1 MNSSSNFTC
10 SDYLND
16 TVIISAQT
24 TVAASIV
31 LVLTLLHKRK
41 YMRKYCHGYPGLIYP
56 VNLLE
61 VGKNRFGYAM
71 AFGVSTTAILT
82 LFSNQTFHPSR
93 WVSVL
98 IGIFVVIRATLIYYP
113 LFACL
118 TTDFRLLGS
127 FLGFAY
133 NTQIFTFHVIAVYEC
148 PSFKFLGDY
157 SNILFNVPIFICLTW
172 LQCRFGYLLGIE
184 IYARS
189 KRKQSNS
196 EPYPPILLQKFQ
208 YKHVKHLF
216 SNRKSNKEPEQIQKP
231 NSVKTF
237 CNRFLYKSIPHF
249 KYPPKIICTF
259 VVTAIALY
267 ELTMVYSYITT
278 NIFGSMELWVRR
290 NARGLRLLLNV
301 SDASSLQFVY
311 NGKHAW
317 IVGIILSCCLNTIY
331 LISMFIRYRTNKL
344 KLYRGDKTMLPV
356 DTFTS
361 FGSIL
366 RSSICYCGYQISYM
380 IWAFA
385 IIQIIIFLTIMF
397 VIYCII
403 HPLAGTAST
412 WFLEFV
418 IPIASCALIVS
429 FSQLLV
435 SKYAL
440 SLEYGKAYG
449 INNRRL
455 FHNFAYFIF
464 FYNVMCGLFSCLF
477 RIGKAAILGLIL
489 LPRMDYSLLMMPFQ
503 MFDSG
508 FNSYLGFLYVE
519 HLHCHPVLI
528 TFCEIL
534 LNKEFDQCVAAMDTP
549 HSATEIEDRYSMQN
563 PKQSNYKIQ
572 NKKAF
577 NHWHLAVRLIRNKY
591 LSKLRTQ
598 YLEELKEIEELEKK
612 EDSKAAVR
620 KKRLSVNSLL
630 EKANPSNFN
639 TIDSGQKENMNINN
653 PQAMDFAGSAEDK
666 NKANQLDDQ
675 NPEQE
680 HLTSAKI
687 EIDHSSIENYRTSPD
702 SSVLIE
708 KHDDKQ
714 QQNHGQKADEIP
726 VTIQTSNK
734 DIELDHKTSVLE
746 PSNVSDEISNNNS
759 LDIEISSGEKLQR
772 DEVVY
777 ML

>member
-1 MNSSSNFTC
+1 
-10 SDYLND
+10 
-16 TVIISAQT
+16 
-24 TVAASIV
+24 
-31 LVLTLLHKRK
+31 
-41 YMRKYCHGYPGLIYP
+41 
-56 VNLLE
+56 
-61 VGKNRFGYAM
+61 M

-148 PSFKFLGDY
+148 PSFK
-157 SNILFNVPIFICLTW
+157 
-172 LQCRFGYLLGIE
+172 
-184 IYARS
+184 
-189 KRKQSNS
+189 

-216 SNRKSNKEPEQIQKP
+216 NNRKSNKEPEQTQKP

-331 LISMFIRYRTNKL
+331 LISMFIRYR
-344 KLYRGDKTMLPV
+344 
-356 DTFTS
+356 
-361 FGSIL
+361 
-366 RSSICYCGYQISYM
+366 
-380 IWAFA
+380 
-385 IIQIIIFLTIMF
+385 
-397 VIYCII
+397 
-403 HPLAGTAST
+403 
-412 WFLEFV
+412 
-418 IPIASCALIVS
+418 PIASCALIVS

-563 PKQSNYKIQ
+563 PKQSNYKIE

-591 LSKLRTQ
+591 LRKLRTQ

-666 NKANQLDDQ
+666 NKANQSDDQ